1 MFGMSRLKAKISRR
15 SEAKGGAMVGM
26 DPAVDVKLLTT
37 LN

>member
-15 SEAKGGAMVGM
+15 SEAKGRAMIGM
-26 DPAVDVKLLTT
+26 DPAVDVNFLTT